1 LPAADNLATWLNR
14 SRTLPLSISFTASGA
29 EHYASSLLPLLI
41 QHSSRWKDIS
51 LNLTQTLSKTLLA
64 IPQGVVP
71 LLETITIEI
80 QRNWDMPRFVWSE
93 MDFLQTAPRLRNAGF
108 MGWSSGRQVLPWSQL
123 THLRMV
129 SIMHTDHDL
138 GMTEVEALETLSLCS
153 NLQFCSLN
161 LVPSQAASKT
171 FDQAV
176 TITSLESLQ
185 LHAFCDSYIKP
196 FLDHITVPNVC
207 DVEICTS
214 GGSLGPWPQEEVTS
228 LLSRASSTMKRL
240 ALHEAWIS
248 TEQLVQ
254 CLRLLPS
261 LVTFSFRDSGPMSD
275 HPHVINSE
283 LLEALTPEPC
293 ASSTLQESQGLGRA
307 LEAIDL
313 KLRYPLSEKALQ
325 SFLQS
330 RRGTVDGVAK
340 LRWAKFDFDR
350 RHSADGLWPS
360 YPEAPERFP
369 LPDTNWEF
377 TSELREAGMDLS
389 IVYEGYDVVSG

>member
-1 LPAADNLATWLNR
+1 
-14 SRTLPLSISFTASGA
+14 
-29 EHYASSLLPLLI
+29 
-41 QHSSRWKDIS
+41 
-51 LNLTQTLSKTLLA
+51 LNLTQSSSKTLLA
-64 IPQGVVP
+64 IPQDVVP
-71 LLETITIEI
+71 LLEKITIEI
-80 QRNWDMPRFVWSE
+80 QRNWDMPKFVWSD

-108 MGWSSGRQVLPWSQL
+108 MGWSRGRQVLPWSQL
-123 THLRMV
+123 THLLMV
-129 SIMHTDHDL
+129 SITHTDHDL
-138 GMTEVEALETLSLCS
+138 GITEVEALETLRLCS

-161 LVPSQAASKT
+161 LVPSQALSIT
-171 FDQAV
+171 IDQAV
-176 TITSLESLQ
+176 TLPSLESLG

-207 DVEICTS
+207 DLEICTS
-214 GGSLGPWPQEEVTS
+214 GGSLGPWPQEEVAS

-240 ALHEAWIS
+240 ALHETWIS

-254 CLRLLPS
+254 CIRLLPS
-261 LVTFSFRDSGPMSD
+261 LVTFSFRAMSGD

-283 LLEALTPEPC
+283 LLEALTPELC
-293 ASSTLQESQGLGRA
+293 ASGNLQESQGLGMA

-313 KLRYPLSEKALQ
+313 KLHYPLSEKALQ

-330 RRGTVDGVAK
+330 RRDTVDGVAK